1 MLKYFIMFVLG
12 CIFTIIVTA
21 LYSAM
26 KVSSDISKQEEK
38 EDYGMTVYKELEKRE
53 KEKTRRRKS
62 NNSLNK

>member
-12 CIFTIIVTA
+12 SIFTVIITA

-53 KEKTRRRKS
+53 KEKSRRKS